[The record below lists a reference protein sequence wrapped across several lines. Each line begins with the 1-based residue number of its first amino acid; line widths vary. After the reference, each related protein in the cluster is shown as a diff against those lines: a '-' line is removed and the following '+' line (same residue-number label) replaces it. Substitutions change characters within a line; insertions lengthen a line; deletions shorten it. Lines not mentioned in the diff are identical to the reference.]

1 MHQEFVDLVNDDK
14 HYYHRAFYWGDFMR
28 REKLL
33 LLFPFC
39 LISCATPQAPVPAD
53 YQSYN
58 CSQLGAELQL
68 VNSKISD
75 GENQQNRRRHDVDAR
90 LFRRIRPGR
99 RCRSAFAESPAGCAP
114 AFNDRAGL
122 LCGAGIKQRSLNE
135 RTALARMPVLSVL
148 SLAVRFGHIP
158 F

>member
-75 GENQQNRRRHDVDAR
+75 GENQQVENKIVGGTMSMLGYSVASGPGDGADLPSLKARQDA
-90 LFRRIRPGR
+90 LQHLMI
-99 RCRSAFAESPAGCAP
+99 
-114 AFNDRAGL
+114 
-122 LCGAGIKQRSLNE
+122 
-135 RTALARMPVLSVL
+135 ARDCY
-148 SLAVRFGHIP
+148 AAQG
-158 F
+158 